1 MLVTVITQ
9 SPYYLFLLLFVY
21 IFIVWGLSNI
31 LAFMKISDG
40 IRSIHPLVQEVL
52 GCPACNAFWIGVA
65 LYFVGINFLPLLQ
78 PTNYVLLNDLILA
91 FLHGCLAS
99 GISWTI
105 YCLLH
110 LTGQYD

>member
-1 MLVTVITQ
+1 MSAILITQ

-52 GCPACNAFWIGVA
+52 GCPACNAFWIGVV
-65 LYFVGINFLPLLQ
+65 LYFIGIDFLPLLQ